1 MEKPQLKIKNEP
13 FIGTV
18 VNPNLK
24 LEGHLKYRL
33 QSLGRIFNFCRKFMK
48 ILNLNCEGDKE
59 FIKCFYGVQN
69 VFMILTFNVGV

>member
-18 VNPNLK
+18 VNQNLK

-48 ILNLNCEGDKE
+48 ILNLNCVRGQRIHKM
-59 FIKCFYGVQN
+59 FLWGSKCV
-69 VFMILTFNVGV
+69 